1 MGRRGEPMHAR
12 RRGEHGGDLFGP
24 LVAALCREAARP
36 RGHHAAVPGGAVGER
51 RVVRASLVRWARD
64 SAAEGR
70 LAHAA
75 EAHDHQAKA
84 LEGMWLRGEQP
95 QVVAEHLGRS
105 AVCQGR
111 RGEHVAAEVEESRW

>member
-1 MGRRGEPMHAR
+1 MR
-12 RRGEHGGDLFGP
+12 
-24 LVAALCREAARP
+24 
-36 RGHHAAVPGGAVGER
+36 ER
-51 RVVRASLVRWARD
+51 RVVRATLIRRARD
-64 SAAEGR
+64 GAAEGR

-84 LEGMWLRGEQP
+84 LEGMGLRSEQP

-111 RGEHVAAEVEESRW
+111 RGEHVAAEVEEGRW